1 MVQIKSAE
9 IDRILTR
16 PDPAVRLVLIYGV
29 DEGLVAE
36 RTAAFVRAVTGA
48 TDDPF
53 SLIRLEQSTIAD
65 DPGRLADEAH
75 AVPLFG
81 GRRAIAIRLAG
92 AASILPAL
100 EALLAAPPVD
110 SWVVLSGGDLR
121 KTSPVR
127 RLCETETGAAAIA
140 CYADTGRDLDRVID
154 EETKAAG
161 LRIAAD
167 ARVALKDLIGADRL
181 ASRSEVQKLCLYA
194 AGQSEITIDDV
205 EQIIGDASPFE
216 IDEAIDALSL
226 GDADSFARAWR
237 RLIATGTAGSVIA
250 GAAIRHFNFLHR
262 ARAAFDAGERA
273 GDLVART
280 MPPIFFKRRAG
291 VERAIALWPTARIER
306 ALATLDQAM
315 LDSRIRGAISDEVVG
330 QALMMIGTLAARG
343 R

>member
-1 MVQIKSAE
+1 MAQIKPAD
-9 IDRILTR
+9 IDRILAR

-36 RTAAFVRAVTGA
+36 RTATFIKAVTGA

-53 SLIRLEQSTIAD
+53 SIVRLEQSAIAD
-65 DPGRLADEAH
+65 DPGRLADEAD

-92 AASILPAL
+92 NASIIPAL
-100 EALLAAPPVD
+100 EALLAVPPVD
-110 SWVVLSGGDLR
+110 SWVVISGGDLR

-161 LRIAAD
+161 LKIAAE

-194 AGQSEITIDDV
+194 AGQAEITTDDV
-205 EQIIGDASPFE
+205 EKIIGDASPFE
-216 IDEAIDALSL
+216 IDEAIDALAL
-226 GDADSFARAWR
+226 GDAGSFARAWR
-237 RLIATGTAGSVIA
+237 RLIATGTPGSVIA

-262 ARAAFDAGERA
+262 ARAAYDAGERA

-280 MPPIFFKRRAG
+280 MPPIFFKRRAN
-291 VERAIALWPTARIER
+291 VERAIALWPLARIER
-306 ALATLDQAM
+306 ALAALDQAM
-315 LDSRIRGAISDEVVG
+315 LDGRIRSAISDEVIG
-330 QALMMIGTLAARG
+330 QALMMIGTLAAR
-343 R
+343 RR